1 MYNELNSDEK
11 EIIRIYRIVN
21 SANICIEKRCGKLTA
36 IEVSQKK
43 HYKEKTRF
51 EFIDIDT

>member
-1 MYNELNSDEK
+1 MNNELNSDEK